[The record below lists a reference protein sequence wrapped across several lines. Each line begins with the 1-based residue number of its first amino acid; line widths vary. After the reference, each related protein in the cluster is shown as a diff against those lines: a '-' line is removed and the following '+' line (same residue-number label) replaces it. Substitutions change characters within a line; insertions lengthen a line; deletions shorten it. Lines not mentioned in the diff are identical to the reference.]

1 MTAKREPSE
10 DAATA
15 AAAAEEEVAFDVVAD
30 IYLLYHGFARVS
42 PPVLA
47 RKTLRK
53 TSTKKHKT
61 FHARQKSK
69 IK

>member
-1 MTAKREPSE
+1 MTVSSSPMTAKRDPSE

-53 TSTKKHKT
+53 TSTT
-61 FHARQKSK
+61 ST
-69 IK
+69 